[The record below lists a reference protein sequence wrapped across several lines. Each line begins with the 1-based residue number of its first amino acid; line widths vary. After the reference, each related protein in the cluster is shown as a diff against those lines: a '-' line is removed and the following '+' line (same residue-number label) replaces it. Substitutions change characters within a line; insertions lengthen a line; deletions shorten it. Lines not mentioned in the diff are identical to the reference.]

1 MRLIKTYT
9 MNRLPIV
16 DFIKSLRSILRSQPS
31 LKGTSPPRFC
41 ISTRETRITIENK
54 RGQKGGNYPW

>member
-1 MRLIKTYT
+1 

-16 DFIKSLRSILRSQPS
+16 DFIKSLRSILRYQPS